1 MDKIK
6 IISEPSESQPFIV
19 LYKAS
24 GLPSAPISADDE
36 DNAFS
41 LAAKL
46 FPDVLTV
53 SGRKAIEH
61 GLLHRLDTVTSGLL
75 MIATNQAFYEHMLE
89 EQKNGR
95 FIKYY
100 EAECLDF
107 QNNAELLKGFPPVD
121 FAARER
127 LLCGQPVLISSYFR
141 NYGAGQKEVRP
152 VCQSSN
158 PAAFKKIGKQVV
170 YNTEIKLLEQLATD
184 ELSQKVFPDVQTI
197 NNLSKNEEL
206 PKDTITFECKLTAGY
221 RHQVRAHLAWL
232 GFPIIGD
239 QVYNYKEKQTESQKD
254 DDKKESTKNINN
266 PQIHFTASKL
276 TFTWKN
282 KVFSF

>member
-1 MDKIK
+1 MDQIT
-6 IISEPSESQPFIV
+6 ILSEPSESQPFIV
-19 LYKAS
+19 LSKPS
-24 GLPSAPISADDE
+24 GLPSAPISAEDE
-36 DNAFS
+36 ENAFS
-41 LAAKL
+41 MAAKL
-46 FPDVLTV
+46 FPEVLTV

-75 MIATNQAFYEHMLE
+75 MIATNQAFYDYMLE

-100 EAECLDF
+100 EAECIDF
-107 QNNAELLKGFPPVD
+107 KNNPELLKGFPPLD
-121 FAARER
+121 LEARKG
-127 LLCGQPVLISSYFR
+127 LLRGQAVTVASYFR

-152 VCQSSN
+152 VSQDSN
-158 PAAFKKIGKQVV
+158 PAALKKVGKQVI

-184 ELSQKVFPDVQTI
+184 GQKQKVFSDGQSI
-197 NNLSKNEEL
+197 SQLSENEEL
-206 PKDTITFECKLTAGY
+206 PTGTITFECKLTAGY

-239 QVYNYKEKQTESQKD
+239 QVYNYKEKQTESQKY
-254 DDKKESTKNINN
+254 DDKKESTNTINK

>member
-75 MIATNQAFYEHMLE
+75 MIATKQAFYDYMLE

-100 EAECLDF
+100 EAECLNF
-107 QNNAELLKGFPPVD
+107 QNNTELLKGFPPVD

-127 LLCGQPVLISSYFR
+127 LLCGQSVLISSYFR
-141 NYGAGQKEVRP
+141 NYGAEQKEVRP

-158 PAAFKKIGKQVV
+158 PAALKKVGKQVI
-170 YNTEIKLLEQLATD
+170 YNTEIKLLEQLAID
-184 ELSQKVFPDVQTI
+184 GQKQKMFSDGQSISQ
-197 NNLSKNEEL
+197 LSKNEEL
-206 PKDTITFECKLTAGY
+206 LKGTITFECKLTAGY

-254 DDKKESTKNINN
+254 DDKKEATNTINK

-282 KVFSF
+282 KIFSF

>member
-19 LYKAS
+19 LYKAF

-75 MIATNQAFYEHMLE
+75 MIATNQTFYDYMLE

-95 FIKYY
+95 FVKYY
-100 EAECLDF
+100 EAECLEY

-121 FAARER
+121 FFARKS
-127 LLCGQPVLISSYFR
+127 LLCGQSVLISSYFR

-158 PAAFKKIGKQVV
+158 PAALKKVGKQVV

-184 ELSQKVFPDVQTI
+184 GQKQKVFSDGQSI
-197 NNLSKNEEL
+197 SQLSENEEL
-206 PKDTITFECKLTAGY
+206 PKGTITFECKLTAGY